1 MSKSN
6 RLEKLRASMA
16 EGDLDAMLVTQPENR
31 RYLSGF
37 TGSAGALVITP
48 DQAILATDF
57 RYYEQVGRQAPEFEL
72 AKLQTKLADLLPG
85 LLQDLGV
92 ARLGFESQ
100 HVTVDQH
107 QELTAVTAG
116 VEWLATKE
124 MVERLR
130 AVKEENE
137 VEALRRSVALTDAA
151 FAHLL
156 DVIRPGRTETQVAW
170 EIEAYM
176 RAHGASKVAFD
187 LIVAAGPNG
196 ALPHAR
202 PGTHIIQEGEPIVC
216 DIGCV
221 IDGYCSDMTRTFSLG
236 QPEAHYLEVWQI
248 VLRAQEATE
257 AAIQAGVTGV
267 EADAQAR
274 RIIEQAGYGE
284 QFGHGLG
291 HGVGLAIHEKPR
303 ASRLSD
309 DVLEAGMSLTIEPGI
324 YLPGQFGVRLED
336 LVIIR
341 PEGVEVLTQS
351 PKSPVLL

>member
-1 MSKSN
+1 
-6 RLEKLRASMA
+6 
-16 EGDLDAMLVTQPENR
+16 
-31 RYLSGF
+31 
-37 TGSAGALVITP
+37 
-48 DQAILATDF
+48 
-57 RYYEQVGRQAPEFEL
+57 
-72 AKLQTKLADLLPG
+72 
-85 LLQDLGV
+85 
-92 ARLGFESQ
+92 
-100 HVTVDQH
+100 
-107 QELTAVTAG
+107 
-116 VEWLATKE
+116 
-124 MVERLR
+124 
-130 AVKEENE
+130 
-137 VEALRRSVALTDAA
+137 
-151 FAHLL
+151 
-156 DVIRPGRTETQVAW
+156 
-170 EIEAYM
+170 
-176 RAHGASKVAFD
+176 
-187 LIVAAGPNG
+187 
-196 ALPHAR
+196 
-202 PGTHIIQEGEPIVC
+202 
-216 DIGCV
+216 
-221 IDGYCSDMTRTFSLG
+221 MTRTFSLG